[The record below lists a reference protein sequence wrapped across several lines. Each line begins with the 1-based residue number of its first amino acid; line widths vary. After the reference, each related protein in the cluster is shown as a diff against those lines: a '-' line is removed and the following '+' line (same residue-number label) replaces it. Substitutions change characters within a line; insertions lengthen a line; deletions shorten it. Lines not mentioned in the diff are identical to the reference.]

1 MTLITRRITTLI
13 QRLMDF
19 SFVPGN
25 YDVKVATGLAE
36 RLKDSD
42 KYKALINVMEWID
55 KNITYWHERA
65 YLDLI
70 SRPFLMTGT
79 FIVAIII
86 FLVLFV
92 FLLAVFSALLK
103 LPLILSFIV
112 SLAINLSLCVYFL
125 LKMSPV
131 KKFLLVILGSTVFYM
146 FTMEMLKL
154 QPLELLTGI
163 LHLSFIYWATAG
175 GSLIVMLYLIAIY
188 LPLTRH
194 YESKLAA
201 IIRLINLTFT
211 AELSVE
217 DMLKLRRGVCKDY
230 ARLIASVL
238 VNLFPKNR
246 IYFFIIPGHVATG
259 IEINGK
265 IYVLDQKL
273 PILTINAWLN
283 LWNTDCTTRILVLE
297 KENHSFS
304 VKNVERRVCR
314 DQKVRINLN
323 KELEELVEKVH
334 KALTNQELLV
344 QHILE
349 QYAKVFD
356 IEDKAVYESI
366 IRKIKITLEKELV
379 NQASPIRNINLSKE
393 GDNIMVDIQLTHQK
407 PN

>member
-1 MTLITRRITTLI
+1 
-13 QRLMDF
+13 MDF
-19 SFVPGN
+19 SFVPSN
-25 YDVKVATGLAE
+25 YDVKAATGLAE

-42 KYKALINVMEWID
+42 KYKALVNVMEWID
-55 KNITYWHERA
+55 KNITYWYERA
-65 YLDLI
+65 YLDSI
-70 SRPFLMTGT
+70 TRPFLMVGT
-79 FIVAIII
+79 SIVAIII

-92 FLLAVFSALLK
+92 FLLAVFSALLN
-103 LPLILSFIV
+103 LPPILSFIG
-112 SLAINLSLCVYFL
+112 SLTINLILCFYFIFG
-125 LKMSPV
+125 MSPV

-163 LHLSFIYWATAG
+163 RHLSFIYWVTAG

-217 DMLKLRRGVCKDY
+217 DMLKLRRGVCRDY

-304 VKNVERRVCR
+304 VKNVERRICR
-314 DQKVRINLN
+314 NQKVRINLN

-349 QYAKVFD
+349 KYAEVLD

-379 NQASPIRNINLSKE
+379 NQASLIRNINLSKE